1 MVAAVQQHVK
11 PDLADGNPAH
21 GRALELDGLYGSL
34 QSKPFGDCHLGCT
47 FRKSLT
53 WAAESH

>member
-34 QSKPFGDCHLGCT
+34 QPKPFCEREQQT
-47 FRKSLT
+47 T
-53 WAAESH
+53 I